1 MDFKKKRWICFGAG
15 LIIIACN
22 GFQYGLSVFQIPL
35 SEVFGWT
42 IPQVAAAFSVMSVV
56 EFFAVLFLAEKMKK
70 ALGLKKF
77 MIAGGLLFGGGI
89 LACGFLQGSILELY
103 LYQGVMIGIGNAVLY
118 PGLSAYVIQIFPE
131 RSGCANG
138 LMVAFFACGPVVWSP
153 VSVFILEK
161 AGSVSLSFIIV
172 GATMTA
178 LLVFLPLALEAAP
191 EGFADKVRAGSE
203 SEADSRIRCEGSP
216 EGSDG
221 ESRPFD
227 ENGDKKEESAAGVR
241 PSVFNVNK
249 RAMLRKPEFYLFYLV
264 FTIGILEGTMILTQ
278 GATIA
283 EKGLG
288 FSAAAA
294 AAVLGGLNLGNAA
307 GRLALGTLSDR
318 LGIMKIVKALFV
330 IYLACFGL
338 LFGVE
343 ISGLA
348 AAGPG
353 AGAGGGAEI
362 CFSAVVYTSAMLLS
376 MVAFGG
382 FCALLAPTTKEL
394 FGLEFLDENFTI
406 VYSSYA
412 LAGISAPFLV
422 ANVREATGG
431 YGLVYVLEL
440 IFTAAGFCAATALD
454 RRWKRAIKD

>member
-15 LIIIACN
+15 MIIIACN

-35 SEVFGWT
+35 SETFGWT

-56 EFFAVLFLAEKMKK
+56 EFFAVIFLAEKMKK
-70 ALGLKKF
+70 VLGFRNF
-77 MIAGGLLFGGGI
+77 MIAGGILFGGGI
-89 LACGFLQGSILELY
+89 LACGFLQGNIAELY
-103 LYQGVMIGIGNAVLY
+103 VYQGLMIGIGNAVLY

-131 RSGCANG
+131 RSGFANG

-161 AGSVSLSFIIV
+161 VGSVSLSFIIV
-172 GATMTA
+172 GASMTA
-178 LLVFLPLALEAAP
+178 LLVFLPFTLSAP
-191 EGFADKVRAGSE
+191 PAGFADKLRSGSE
-203 SEADSRIRCEGSP
+203 AEADSRICCEGSL

-264 FTIGILEGTMILTQ
+264 FTVGILEGTMILTQ

-307 GRLALGTLSDR
+307 GRLVLGTLSDR

-343 ISGLA
+343 ASGS
-348 AAGPG
+348 AAGGPG
-353 AGAGGGAEI
+353 P
-362 CFSAVVYTSAMLLS
+362 VLYTSAMMVS
-376 MVAFGG
+376 MIAFGG

-394 FGLEFLDENFTI
+394 FGLEYVDENFTI

-422 ANVREATGG
+422 AYVREAVGG
-431 YGLVYVLEL
+431 YGLVYFLEL
-440 IFTAAGFCAATALD
+440 AFSLLGFCVAVILD
-454 RRWKRAIKD
+454 RRWKRAVK